1 MKQVVE
7 MYTGKLTYQEIE
19 FTFAF
24 DGEDLHLIP
33 PDEKKHEFIMGNIVR
48 HLGNGVYV
56 NDDPLIM
63 KEPFLIG
70 ECNEINNVIIFLPK
84 QGSVL
89 GSRNSVL
96 IVTLY
101 AYIVCTTNNHSIDRM
116 NFQCPEINYIHPTN
130 LAYVY
135 PDPRGFENGE
145 VTFSTRSFEETTT
158 IKQHFQFA
166 GTDVSA
172 SFGIDRN
179 FNTHINEPPFSANS
193 SLMFEFEATEDYQF
207 IIQLWRIA
215 RGFVQYLCYRN
226 NIYIPEV
233 KLFSPYEG
241 GLHERCGTMYLL
253 RQNEESEEYAIKK
266 EMCIKQQHIAGH
278 EGEILSDIATRKL
291 YVRHMPESYRSG
303 RHIDAARFVMII
315 AAFEWEFR
323 RLYLNGF
330 IKLEE
335 SVEDALN
342 KEPDEQKKTVLL
354 TKTLKKIPLKDRIMQ
369 MFEGLS
375 SIIDPFAEQLYRLN
389 KEECIY
395 EDVAERLKEQ
405 RHRFAH
411 GDLEQDFEDL
421 SLLDLILME
430 RTLYVMQLKFYGID
444 DKEIQKSINEL
455 FHLSF
460 RIV

>member
-1 MKQVVE
+1 
-7 MYTGKLTYQEIE
+7 
-19 FTFAF
+19 
-24 DGEDLHLIP
+24 
-33 PDEKKHEFIMGNIVR
+33 
-48 HLGNGVYV
+48 
-56 NDDPLIM
+56 
-63 KEPFLIG
+63 
-70 ECNEINNVIIFLPK
+70 
-84 QGSVL
+84 
-89 GSRNSVL
+89 
-96 IVTLY
+96 
-101 AYIVCTTNNHSIDRM
+101 
-116 NFQCPEINYIHPTN
+116 
-130 LAYVY
+130 
-135 PDPRGFENGE
+135 
-145 VTFSTRSFEETTT
+145 
-158 IKQHFQFA
+158 
-166 GTDVSA
+166 
-172 SFGIDRN
+172 
-179 FNTHINEPPFSANS
+179 
-193 SLMFEFEATEDYQF
+193 
-207 IIQLWRIA
+207 
-215 RGFVQYLCYRN
+215 
-226 NIYIPEV
+226 
-233 KLFSPYEG
+233 
-241 GLHERCGTMYLL
+241 MYLL

-291 YVRHMPESYRSG
+291 YVRHLPESYRSG

-342 KEPDEQKKTVLL
+342 KEPDEQKKTALL
-354 TKTLKKIPLKDRIMQ
+354 VKALKKIPLKDRILQ

-375 SIIDPFAEQLYRLN
+375 SIIDPFAKQLYRLN

-395 EDVAERLKEQ
+395 ENVAERLKEQ

-430 RTLYVMQLKFYGID
+430 RTLYVMQLRFYGIE